1 MLAIPE
7 SGFRRSVNEHN
18 CDLVVVCD
26 WIEASLLSE
35 EVEVSQSQVADILHE
50 QGFYQKPGGNAS
62 TFCAEFMEMIW
73 TELHRRESLLGKAA
87 PFKMTGKRI
96 LRQGNWDEFAPTTF
110 LLLLASADY
119 YSVLR
124 EKPLNKYIEQGE
136 LFEDFCVL
144 SLGGNGWQTTRT
156 GWASHQGA
164 HKLPKTVAAV
174 AAALDERAV
183 NAAVVELYKHEN
195 EAGCDLVSH
204 WAYPDRWT
212 GRPVVLLQCASGD
225 NFKKKLGTPSID
237 DWRKFIGFST
247 IPLRGFCTPRT
258 FENRTFLQHGGKVS
272 GLLLDRFRLLQ
283 PFAKTPDL
291 LPADLGQRLLR
302 WLRPR
307 IKALPRL
314 K

>member
-7 SGFRRSVNEHN
+7 FGFQSSVQRHN
-18 CDLVVVCD
+18 CELVVVCD

-35 EVEVSQSQVADILHE
+35 ETEVSQAQVADIFHE
-50 QGFYQKPGGNAS
+50 QGFYQKSSGNLALP
-62 TFCAEFMEMIW
+62 CAEFMEMVW
-73 TELHRRESLLGKAA
+73 TEMERRESLVGKAA
-87 PFKMTGKRI
+87 PFQMTGKRI
-96 LRQGNWDEFAPTTF
+96 VRRGKWEEFSPATF
-110 LLLLASADY
+110 LLVLACADY
-119 YSVLR
+119 FSGLR
-124 EKPLNKYIEQGE
+124 ARPLNNYIEQGE

-144 SLGGNGWQTTRT
+144 SLAGNGWQTTRT

-164 HKLPKTVAAV
+164 QKLPKTVAAV
-174 AAALDERAV
+174 AAALDERAI

-225 NFKKKLGTPSID
+225 NFKTKLGTPSID
-237 DWRKFIGFST
+237 VWRKLIGFST

-258 FENRTFLQHGGKVS
+258 FENRSFLQHGGKVS
-272 GLLLDRFRLLQ
+272 GLFLDRFRLLQ
-283 PFAKTPDL
+283 PFAEAPDT
-291 LPADLGQRLLR
+291 LPADLKRRLLS

-307 IKALPRL
+307 IKAMPRL
-314 K
+314 N

>member
-7 SGFRRSVNEHN
+7 FGFRLSVKKHN

-26 WIEASLLSE
+26 WIEASLLSAE
-35 EVEVSQSQVADILHE
+35 TEVSQPQVADILHE
-50 QGFYQKPGGNAS
+50 QSIYQKSVGAES
-62 TFCAEFMEMIW
+62 RLCAEFMEIVW
-73 TELHRRESLLGKAA
+73 TEMRRRESLLGKVAL
-87 PFKMTGKRI
+87 FEMTGKRI
-96 LRQGNWDEFAPTTF
+96 VRRRNWEEFAPATF
-110 LLLLASADY
+110 LLVLACADY
-119 YSVLR
+119 FPVLR
-124 EKPLNKYIEQGE
+124 NKPLNNYIVQGE
-136 LFEDFCVL
+136 LFEDFCAL

-164 HKLPKTVAAV
+164 QKLPKTVAAV
-174 AAALDERAV
+174 AAALDERAI
-183 NAAVVELYKHEN
+183 NGAVVELYKHEN

-225 NFKKKLGTPSID
+225 TFKQKLGTPSID
-237 DWRKFIGFST
+237 VWRKFIGFST

-272 GLLLDRFRLLQ
+272 GLFLDRFRLLQ
-283 PFAKTPDL
+283 PFAEAPDL
-291 LPADLGQRLLR
+291 LSADVGKRLLR

-307 IKALPRL
+307 IKAMPRL